1 MGWGTICRAWKKG
14 RCGNIPGPLA
24 PHSHPIS
31 ELEEVMSTYCPYCDK
46 DIEEEIMREW
56 QGDYWDY
63 TDDFECPKCGKELE
77 IDVESEPVFHA
88 HKRE

>member
-1 MGWGTICRAWKKG
+1 
-14 RCGNIPGPLA
+14 
-24 PHSHPIS
+24 
-31 ELEEVMSTYCPYCDK
+31 MSTYCPYCDK